1 VGGYAHLPP
10 SAQRARFGRDFQRT
24 FSKPPSEIAA
34 FTYDAMRFL
43 LQGFTAAGAERASLR
58 TALSATQ
65 RFDGITGRFSIGPSG
80 DALREPLI
88 QTISQ
93 GAIVPAGGTRPA
105 N

>member
-1 VGGYAHLPP
+1 
-10 SAQRARFGRDFQRT
+10 
-24 FSKPPSEIAA
+24 
-34 FTYDAMRFL
+34 MRFL